1 MFRRNSC
8 INPPQAF
15 YYLIARNKDILGIIP
30 AVLLIQLNIQPIRV
44 TT

>member
-8 INPPQAF
+8 INPQAF